1 MKENK
6 KNTLLINEDIEL
18 NDTKYFDNSELD
30 YCGFRL
36 SFLANKIKSECLKSK
51 KLELHFINP

>member
-6 KNTLLINEDIEL
+6 KNAVPL
-18 NDTKYFDNSELD
+18 NDGIRADGIKYLDNSELD

-36 SFLANKIKSECLKSK
+36 SSLANKIKSESLKSK
-51 KLELHFINP
+51 RLEFHFINP